1 LNRHVFGGQVIIPHL
16 TCLSA
21 AFKFVKLG
29 LTSREVYGNG
39 PGRGMPVIPGAKDMA
54 TKQKP
59 TKEPVMKGKLFVWAL
74 FLAGLFGIFM
84 WGVPTYRVWSAEMHG
99 RAQKAEAEYSR
110 DTIKIEAA
118 ARAEAEVTRA
128 KGVAQANRIIA
139 DSLKGNQDYLHYL
152 WIQTLSEDN
161 KTIVYIPTE
170 ANIPIME
177 ATRAVTPDRVE

>member
-1 LNRHVFGGQVIIPHL
+1 
-16 TCLSA
+16 
-21 AFKFVKLG
+21 
-29 LTSREVYGNG
+29 
-39 PGRGMPVIPGAKDMA
+39 MPVIPGAKDMA